1 MLTNLDITGLIVNI
15 DGLASQTVLNIASES
30 DGCSSFELT
39 YTDYINSYA
48 YYAIGK

>member
-1 MLTNLDITGLIVNI
+1 MDITGLIVNI
-15 DGLASQTVLNIASES
+15 DGLTSQTVLSIESEP

-39 YTDYINSYA
+39 YTDFINSYA